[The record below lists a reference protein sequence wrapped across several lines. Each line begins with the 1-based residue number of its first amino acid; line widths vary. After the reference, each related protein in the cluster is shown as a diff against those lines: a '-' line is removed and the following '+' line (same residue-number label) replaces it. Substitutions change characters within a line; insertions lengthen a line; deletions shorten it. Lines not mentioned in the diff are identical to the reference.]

1 MQVDWAVV
9 FATIAGP
16 ILAVWA
22 SEYRQSSK
30 HAKESRHKIFYTLM
44 STRAIRLNPAHVEA
58 LNQIDFLF
66 EGKSYAQVRESWALY
81 RKHLQS
87 PESATVG
94 ETFAVWQ
101 SKATDLFAELL
112 HEISKALNLPFS
124 KSYIIENSYRPD
136 AHLYEEINSQKMRQ
150 LILEVLENGRPLNI
164 RTINEVKNET

>member
-9 FATIAGP
+9 FATMAGP

-22 SEYRQSSK
+22 SEYRQSNK
-30 HAKESRHKIFYTLM
+30 QVKENRHKLFYTLM
-44 STRAIRLNPAHVEA
+44 STRATRLNPAHVEA

-66 EGKSYAQVRESWALY
+66 EGKSFAQVRESWALY

-87 PESATVG
+87 PESGKIG
-94 ETFAVWQ
+94 EAFNVWL
-101 SKATDLFAELL
+101 SKSTDLFADLL
-112 HEISKALNLPFS
+112 HEISKALSLPFS

-150 LILEVLENGRPLNI
+150 LILEVLENGRPINI
-164 RTINEVKNET
+164 RTINEVKTET

>member
-22 SEYRQSSK
+22 SEYRQSNK
-30 HAKESRHKIFYTLM
+30 QAKESRHRIFYTLM
-44 STRAIRLNPAHVEA
+44 STRATRLNPAHVEA

-66 EGKSYAQVRESWALY
+66 EGKPYVQVRESWALY

-87 PESATVG
+87 PESASVG
-94 ETFAVWQ
+94 DAFAVWQ
-101 SKATDLFAELL
+101 SKSTDLFAELL

-136 AHLYEEINSQKMRQ
+136 AHLYEEINSIKMRQ

-164 RTINEVKNET
+164 RTINEVKSET